1 LIFLFSV
8 TAPDRNAEIV
18 VPANAGTIATGVHFA
33 QAVGHRALSTNHA
46 VWVPAQGRDDQKNGL
61 LSRFHCRCWN
71 SEPMLQSWRTR
82 PAEGPNLDSLV
93 PVVLGL
99 MIGAAPAV
107 AAVEQCRFI
116 QAKPE
121 REACYQRQAIAL
133 AAKRKPEPEPT
144 ADTRTLETLQ
154 QMRRDDDE
162 VYKSLRSICRGC

>member
-1 LIFLFSV
+1 MLECRRRGQLKDQILIRFVSV
-8 TAPDRNAEIV
+8 
-18 VPANAGTIATGVHFA
+18 
-33 QAVGHRALSTNHA
+33 
-46 VWVPAQGRDDQKNGL
+46 
-61 LSRFHCRCWN
+61 
-71 SEPMLQSWRTR
+71 M
-82 PAEGPNLDSLV
+82 
-93 PVVLGL
+93 LGL

-133 AAKRKPEPEPT
+133 AAKRKPEPT

-162 VYKSLRSICRGC
+162 VYKSLRSICRGCLTFIDPGSRCGGLAAPPPERLHNFTHYLPVA